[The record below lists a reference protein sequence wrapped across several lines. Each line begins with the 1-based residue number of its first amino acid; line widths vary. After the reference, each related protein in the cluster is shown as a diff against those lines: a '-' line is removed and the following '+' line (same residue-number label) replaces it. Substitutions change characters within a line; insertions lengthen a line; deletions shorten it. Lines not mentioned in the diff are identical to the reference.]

1 MALAVN
7 LECIKILLRSSV
19 KTLIFMIRIVYLFL
33 VFTAM
38 NVFAQVPY
46 ISQLKG
52 KVTTDFSVLEGVYV
66 INKTTEKVSVTNQ
79 DGSFIIR
86 ASIGDTLLFSTM

>member
-1 MALAVN
+1 
-7 LECIKILLRSSV
+7 
-19 KTLIFMIRIVYLFL
+19 MIRIVYLFL

-46 ISQLKG
+46 ITQLKG

-86 ASIGDTLLFSTM
+86 ASIGDTLLFSAMQFRETKILLTQKDFEKKCLL